1 MARKPEKKV
10 SITWFLQGLVT
21 TAILSGVFTAVVY
34 FLTDYPSET
43 VFLILLITGTVISA
57 VHTFYRYGSWSFE
70 LRDDHVYLEH
80 GVLVKVM
87 TMVPFVRIQHVDT
100 QRNILDRV
108 LGLSTVVI
116 YTAGSR
122 GADVS
127 IPGLRPKAAE
137 KLQEKLRDK
146 AIESEDRDGV

>member
-1 MARKPEKKV
+1 M
-10 SITWFLQGLVT
+10 
-21 TAILSGVFTAVVY
+21 
-34 FLTDYPSET
+34 
-43 VFLILLITGTVISA
+43 VISGA
-57 VHTFYRYGSWSFE
+57 HTYYRYASWSFE
-70 LRDDHVYLEH
+70 IKKDHVYLEH

-108 LGLSTVVI
+108 LGLSTVII

-127 IPGLRPKAAE
+127 IPGLKPEAAE